1 MEVLRNG
8 RIVRRGY
15 FLLSTLTCECIDSEA
30 GIDSFASLEVT
41 TSQVTKMVVDGSDR
55 SPKRI
60 DAGDGEMWKFWRRS
74 VTSWMTG
81 VMDRDLAQLGCR
93 RRRWCVG
100 AFWQSS
106 SALEMKVSVQNSLQE
121 WKKPNCEEVVLW

>member
-55 SPKRI
+55 SPQR
-60 DAGDGEMWKFWRRS
+60 DRRGRWRD
-74 VTSWMTG
+74 VEI
-81 VMDRDLAQLGCR
+81 LA
-93 RRRWCVG
+93 
-100 AFWQSS
+100 SIS
-106 SALEMKVSVQNSLQE
+106 N
-121 WKKPNCEEVVLW
+121 